1 MIIAAML
8 NKRLIIILQLRLDF
22 KSSATGKTL
31 EKQSALTKNC
41 LHQGIIDWTET
52 RKNLSRMFVIA
63 KKIKDFCPLNEITDR
78 VRCVFYDSR
87 LISCGEQK
95 KTMENEETWS

>member
-1 MIIAAML
+1 MIIASMR

-41 LHQGIIDWTET
+41 LHQGNIDLTVGAIIPC
-52 RKNLSRMFVIA
+52 LHQ
-63 KKIKDFCPLNEITDR
+63 EITD
-78 VRCVFYDSR
+78 
-87 LISCGEQK
+87 
-95 KTMENEETWS
+95 